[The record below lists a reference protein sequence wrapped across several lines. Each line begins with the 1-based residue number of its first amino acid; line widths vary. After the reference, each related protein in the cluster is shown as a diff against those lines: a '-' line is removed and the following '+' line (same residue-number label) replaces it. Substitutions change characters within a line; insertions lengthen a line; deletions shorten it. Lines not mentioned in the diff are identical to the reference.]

1 MPSAVPPVH
10 EYHYVLLTNRGK
22 QNSNGTENCCTIY
35 IICRVHLKHTVYFLK
50 CSCKYSLLFF
60 FSAPHLV
67 SSKSYKIIYLKEIVL
82 ITDVILKNLSH
93 LGLCGALSCC
103 INSMVIFDVAS
114 GLGGMACTV
123 PICGKCSPISVATSI
138 PFCSSFTTSVL
149 DYCSTRTPNVYLQRG
164 NSIICN
170 SSLT

>member
-1 MPSAVPPVH
+1 MPSAVPPVY
-10 EYHYVLLTNRGK
+10 EYHYVLLANRGK

-103 INSMVIFDVAS
+103 INSVVIFDVAS

-123 PICGKCSPISVATSI
+123 PICGKCSPISEATSI
-138 PFCSSFTTSVL
+138 PFCSSFTTSPLSTTVVRELPMYICKEETVL
-149 DYCSTRTPNVYLQRG
+149 YV
-164 NSIICN
+164 IAV
-170 SSLT
+170 